1 MIRPLI
7 RSKALLL
14 LAAAMLPMAATAKP
28 AAPAKAGPG
37 TSQPRPQVQPA
48 GPVKGAP
55 RLLVAISVDQFSA
68 DLFAQYRSRFVAG
81 LGRLAGGMV
90 FPSGYQSHAATE
102 TCPGHSTILTG
113 MRPAHTGIIANTWID
128 QSAARPKKAIYCAE
142 DETKQAADPRDYV
155 ASVDHLLVPTLGEM
169 MKRQWP
175 TSRNV
180 AVSGKD
186 RGALMMGGHAIDQV
200 YWWKGKGFATLEG
213 RTLSPEAVA
222 ENRSLESVLAQGAP
236 AIEMPAWCGAHDRA
250 IALGGGAPASGGIG
264 IANSMAAGS
273 AQPVTPPAFT
283 VGTGRFAMAP
293 GDANAFRV
301 SPRLDRA
308 TLDLATELVDSMKL
322 GKGVAPDMLSVSLSA
337 TDYIGHATG
346 TEGTEMCIQ
355 MQQLDLAIG
364 DFFKALDDRGIDYA
378 VVLTADHGGFDLP
391 ERLHEQALP
400 DAERAQGSLLPDQVS
415 AAVGA
420 KLGMEPKD
428 LILGDGAFGDFW
440 INKAVPADQKAKV
453 IDAAKAVFLSQPQ
466 VQAVFT
472 ASELAAAP
480 MPGGSPETWS
490 LLDRARA
497 SFYAPRSGDFVVI
510 LKRGVVP
517 IVRPMPGIV
526 ATHGSAWDYDRRVPI
541 LFWRAG
547 LTPFEQP
554 GAVETVDIAP
564 SLAALIGLKA
574 PKGTFDG
581 RCLDLDAGAGTTC
594 GATN

>member
-1 MIRPLI
+1 MI

-14 LAAAMLPMAATAKP
+14 LAAAMLPLGAHAKP

-37 TSQPRPQVQPA
+37 MSQPAPQVQPM

-55 RLLVAISVDQFSA
+55 RLLVAIAVDQFSA
-68 DLFAQYRSRFVAG
+68 DLFAQYRSHFTGG
-81 LGRLAGGMV
+81 LARLAGGMA
-90 FPSGYQSHAATE
+90 FPAGYQSHAATE

-113 MRPAHTGIIANTWID
+113 MHPARTGIIANTWID
-128 QSAARPKKAIYCAE
+128 QSVARGKKAVYCAE
-142 DETKQAADPRDYV
+142 DETKQAADPKDYV
-155 ASVDHLLVPTLGEM
+155 ASAGHLLVPTLGER
-169 MKRQWP
+169 MKAVWP

-213 RTLSPEAVA
+213 RTLAPEALA
-222 ENRSLESVLAQGAP
+222 ENRSLEGVLAQGAP
-236 AIEMPAWCGAHDRA
+236 GFALPAWCGAHDRA
-250 IALGGGAPASGGIG
+250 IALGGGAPASGGVG
-264 IANSMAAGS
+264 IANSLTAA
-273 AQPVTPPAFT
+273 APAPTPSGFS
-283 VGTGRFAMAP
+283 VGTGRFAMAA
-293 GDANAFRV
+293 GDANAFRA

-322 GKGVAPDMLSVSLSA
+322 GKGAAPDMLSVSLSV
-337 TDYIGHATG
+337 TDFVGHAYG
-346 TEGTEMCIQ
+346 TEGAEMCIQ
-355 MQQLDLAIG
+355 MQQLDLALG
-364 DFFKALDDRGIDYA
+364 DFFKALDDRHVDYA

-391 ERLHEQALP
+391 ERLREQALP
-400 DAERAQGSLLPDQVS
+400 AAQRAAASLLPDQIS
-415 AAVGA
+415 AAVAA
-420 KLGMEPKD
+420 KLGMEAKD

-440 INKAVPADQKAKV
+440 VNKAVPADQKAKV
-453 IDAAKAVFLSQPQ
+453 VEAAKAVLMVQPQ
-466 VQAVFT
+466 VEAVFT

-480 MPGGSPETWS
+480 APKGSPETWS

-497 SFYAPRSGDFVVI
+497 SYYAPLSGDFVVV

-517 IVRPMPGIV
+517 VVRPMPGIV

-547 LTPFEQP
+547 MTPFEQP
-554 GAVETVDIAP
+554 NPVETVDIAP
-564 SLAALIGLKA
+564 SLAGLIGLKV
-574 PKGTFDG
+574 PEGTFDG
-581 RCLDLDAGAGTTC
+581 RCLDLDAGPGTTC

>member
-14 LAAAMLPMAATAKP
+14 LAAAMLPMAANAKP

-68 DLFAQYRSRFVAG
+68 DLFAQYRSHFVAG

-90 FPSGYQSHAATE
+90 FPAGYQSHAATE

-142 DETKQAADPRDYV
+142 DETKQAADPKDYV

-169 MKRQWP
+169 IKRQWP

-186 RGALMMGGHAIDQV
+186 RAALMMGGHVIDQV
-200 YWWKGKGFATLEG
+200 YWWKGKGFTTLDG
-213 RTLSPEAVA
+213 RTLGPEAVA
-222 ENRSLESVLAQGAP
+222 ENKSLESVLAQGAP
-236 AIEMPAWCGAHDRA
+236 AMTMPAWCGPHDHA

-264 IANSMAAGS
+264 IANSLATAA
-273 AQPVTPPAFT
+273 PAPTASGFT
-283 VGTGRFAMAP
+283 VGTGHFALAP
-293 GDANAFRV
+293 NDANAFRA

-322 GKGVAPDMLSVSLSA
+322 GKGATPDMLAVSLSA
-337 TDYIGHATG
+337 TDYVGHATG
-346 TEGTEMCIQ
+346 TEGAEMCIQ
-355 MQQLDLAIG
+355 MQQLDLALG
-364 DFFKALDDRGIDYA
+364 DFFKALDDRHIDYA

-391 ERLHEQALP
+391 ERLREQALP
-400 DAERAQGSLLPDQVS
+400 SAERAAPALLPDQVS
-415 AAVGA
+415 AVVGA

-440 INKAVPADQKAKV
+440 INKAVPADQKTKV

-480 MPGGSPETWS
+480 MPTGTPDTWS

-497 SFYAPRSGDFVVI
+497 SFYAPRSGDLVVI

-547 LTPFEQP
+547 MTPFEQP
-554 GAVETVDIAP
+554 SAVETVDIAP
-564 SLAALIGLKA
+564 SLAALIALKEPA
-574 PKGTFDG
+574 GTFDG
-581 RCLDLDAGAGTTC
+581 RCLDLDAGPGTTC